1 MKAEK
6 KYERENHLICIM
18 SALGKLLRKMMW
30 NMGNVVKLICKKGT
44 HCEK

>member
-18 SALGKLLRKMMW
+18 SSLGKLPAKD
-30 NMGNVVKLICKKGT
+30 NVEQGIF
-44 HCEK
+44 CETVL